1 MKAYIKKHP
10 SRVLVIVILAIFF
23 ILLFINETTF
33 FKNDKNV
40 TFDEAYQRQVNGQVL
55 HTKANHNQFVE
66 ASNEDVKE
74 AMRVKLSDS
83 DLQYMDLSEPVQL
96 SEEEVNQMLK
106 GKGVL
111 ENQGKAFLE
120 AQKQYDVNV
129 IYLMS
134 HALIETGEGRSELAR
149 GIKHGKDRYYN
160 FFGIG
165 AFDSN
170 AVDTGKSYAVR
181 AKWTSPERA
190 IKGGA
195 QFVRENY
202 FKNGQITLYQMKWNP
217 QAPGTNQYASDI
229 DWAAKIA
236 DHMQTYYDKFGIK
249 KEQVRRD
256 FYRKT

>member
-1 MKAYIKKHP
+1 MKALIKKHP
-10 SRVLVIVILAIFF
+10 SRVLVMVILAVFF

-33 FKNDKNV
+33 FKNDKTV
-40 TFDEAYQRQVNGQVL
+40 TFEEAFQRQVNGSVF
-55 HTKANHNQFVE
+55 HTKASHHQFIE
-66 ASNEDVKE
+66 ASNDNVKE
-74 AMRVKLSDS
+74 AMQIKLSDS

-96 SEEEVNQMLK
+96 SQDEVNQMLK
-106 GKGVL
+106 GKGIL
-111 ENQGKAFLE
+111 ENQGEAFLK
-120 AQKQYDVNV
+120 AQEQYDVNV
-129 IYLMS
+129 IYLIS

-149 GIKHGKDRYYN
+149 GIKHGDHRYYN

-181 AKWTSPERA
+181 AQWTSPERA

-217 QAPGTNQYASDI
+217 QEPGTNQYASDI
-229 DWAAKIA
+229 DWASKIA
-236 DHMQTYYDKFGIK
+236 NHMQTYYDKLGIK

-256 FYRKT
+256 FYRKS